1 MSNQQLAPP
10 ATCSTPINVRTLQS
24 PIQRTKDDLSELINM
39 KLEPFEEMINA
50 PQLKNSTDIQLQEIL
65 DWAKNFNVQQPAVDA
80 LLNILKVKR
89 IKSENKNESSL
100 GSAASNSLQQRKSFK
115 FSISFSLIVLNSFC
129 PLSSFVM
136 ILIVLFDFPTH
147 FLLETVGLFTKVFA
161 RLDKME
167 SHLVQRIT
175 VLERKVDLK
184 HFQAVKVQ
192 NQPNK

>member
-1 MSNQQLAPP
+1 MAKKRKITTDSIIVMSNQQLAPP

-39 KLEPFEEMINA
+39 KLEPFEEMINT

-100 GSAASNSLQQRKSFK
+100 GTAASNSLQQRKSFNFHFSLLK
-115 FSISFSLIVLNSFC
+115 NINSFSINFLHCF
-129 PLSSFVM
+129 
-136 ILIVLFDFPTH
+136 
-147 FLLETVGLFTKVFA
+147 FLL
-161 RLDKME
+161 
-167 SHLVQRIT
+167 
-175 VLERKVDLK
+175 
-184 HFQAVKVQ
+184 
-192 NQPNK
+192 